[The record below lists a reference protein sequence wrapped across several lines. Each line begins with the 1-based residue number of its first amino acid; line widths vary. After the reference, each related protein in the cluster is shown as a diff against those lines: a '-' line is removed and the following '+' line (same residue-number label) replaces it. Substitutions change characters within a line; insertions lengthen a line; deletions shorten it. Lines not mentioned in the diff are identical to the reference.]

1 MVRYSHNHL
10 DATYTPGGEPVRKFL
25 NPVRMVPHLWRHR
38 YLIGQLTWREVIG
51 RYKGSALGLGW
62 SLLQPL
68 MMLCVYTFVF
78 SFVFNA
84 RWGNTAEEGRAVFGL
99 TLFLGLI
106 AYGIFS
112 DVINSAPLIILGNVN
127 YVKKVVFPL
136 EILPLVRMLSCTI
149 HAMFS
154 MVVLFTGLYFV
165 NGAIHWTAVFF
176 PIMLLPLLLFTLGL
190 GYFLSSLGVFIRDI
204 GSTVGVFTTMIL
216 FLSPIFY
223 PMRAVPERF
232 RFIFQLNP
240 MAVYIEDIRE
250 VVLWGKLPDMTLFCA
265 GFLLA
270 IVLGWG
276 GFVWFMKTKK
286 TFADVL

>member
-1 MVRYSHNHL
+1 MTFFSHNGSNKEF
-10 DATYTPGGEPVRKFL
+10 TSGGEPVRKFL
-25 NPVRMVPHLWRHR
+25 NPARIVPHLWHHR
-38 YLIGQLTWREVIG
+38 YLIGQLTWREIIG

-62 SLLQPL
+62 SLLQPML
-68 MMLCVYTFVF
+68 MLCVYTFVF

-84 RWGNTAEEGRAVFGL
+84 RWGSTADEGRAVFGL
-99 TLFLGLI
+99 TLFSGLI

-112 DVINSAPLIILGNVN
+112 DMVNSAPLIILGNVN

-136 EILPLVRMLSCTI
+136 EILPLVRLLSCTV
-149 HAMFS
+149 HAVFS
-154 MVVLFTGLYFV
+154 MVVLFTGLFFV
-165 NGAIHWTAVFF
+165 NGTIPWTAVLF
-176 PIMLLPLLLFTLGL
+176 PIMLLPLLLFALGF

-204 GSTVGVFTTMIL
+204 GSSVGVFTTMML

-240 MAVYIEDIRE
+240 MAVYIEDIRK
-250 VVLWGKLPDMTLFCA
+250 VVLWGKLPDWQWFC
-265 GFLLA
+265 GGLLLA
-270 IVLGWG
+270 AILCWG

-286 TFADVL
+286 AFADAL